1 LDAIAAGK
9 HVLCEKPFTIT
20 AQESRDVIAVA
31 KTKGVFLMEG
41 MWLRF
46 RPLVRE
52 LQKKLFEDRVIG
64 DVNRVL
70 CDFSMYM
77 GEVDRVRSRT
87 EPPPYPA
94 LPPGLMLEAGVYPL
108 TWGLLALEEQPGRSK
123 ERPAVLA
130 AAKLFHGID
139 IATSVILHYPA
150 SGRQAI
156 LSMSMET
163 KTDRP
168 LCRIE
173 GTKGHIIV
181 EGLVGSHPDSFTVF
195 HKSDKPEPGLPFAFH
210 QVGQKFSFNQE
221 GWGFYYEADAVALDI
236 AAGRK
241 ENAIMPWSETVRVME
256 IIDEVRKQVGL
267 RFPQDDQ

>member
-1 LDAIAAGK
+1 MIAA
-9 HVLCEKPFTIT
+9 
-20 AQESRDVIAVA
+20 A
-31 KTKGVFLMEG
+31 KAKGVFLMEG

-46 RPLVRE
+46 RPLVQE
-52 LQKKLFEDRVIG
+52 LRKKLFEDRVIG

-70 CDFSMYM
+70 CDFSVYM
-77 GEVDRVRSRT
+77 DEVNRVRSRA

-108 TWGLLALEEQPGRSK
+108 TWALLALEEQPGHDK
-123 ERPAVLA
+123 ERPRILA
-130 AAKLFHGID
+130 ASKLLCGID
-139 IATSVILHYPA
+139 VATSVIIHYPT

-163 KTDRP
+163 KTNRP
-168 LCRIE
+168 FCRIE

-195 HKSDKPEPGLPFAFH
+195 HKSDAPAAGVPFAFH
-210 QVGQKFSFNQE
+210 QEGQRLNFNQE

-241 ENAIMPWSETVRVME
+241 ENAIMPCSETIRVMD

-267 RFPQDDQ
+267 RFSQDDQ